1 MRHPTI
7 LDYSMEFHAP
17 FPEGYNLH
25 RVRGKNVFLPM
36 QSSLLIHD
44 RHKVVVVTTG
54 GLIGPSLI
62 QVGPFRVTPYASV
75 FAEKLHFRAK
85 L

>member
-1 MRHPTI
+1 
-7 LDYSMEFHAP
+7 MEFHAP

-36 QSSLLIHD
+36 QSSLLIYD

-54 GLIGPSLI
+54 GLIDRAVPYSGRAISSHALCLR
-62 QVGPFRVTPYASV
+62 FRRKNCIYGLSY
-75 FAEKLHFRAK
+75 ES
-85 L
+85 